1 MTESREQSVIRELLS
16 SYVDSLLDDG
26 DDRLKEFVAAHPE
39 HARELV
45 ALARV
50 ARAVLAAF
58 GAIHPDP
65 ARQEQSLHAVRARFD
80 GREHTGLTGWWHRLR
95 GET

>member
-1 MTESREQSVIRELLS
+1 MNDDREKSVIRELLS

-26 DDRLKEFVAAHPE
+26 EDRLKEFVTAHPE

-58 GAIHPDP
+58 GAIRPDP
-65 ARQEQSLHAVRARFD
+65 EREAQSLEAVRAKYEALQSK
-80 GREHTGLTGWWHRLR
+80 GVSGWWRRLR